1 MKYLNIQSLTILLF
15 IIPLSFIVG
24 IAVTEFF
31 VFFCIMFFLILNKD
45 KSLFIEKK
53 VIFLFLF
60 SAYIFANTYLRNSD
74 DLKIGSIF
82 YFRYVLFSLAIFY
95 FCELLSKYKNK
106 RYFFLVI
113 FCLLVLLVDSIFQF
127 FTGVNI
133 LGFEIIR
140 DRVSSFFKDEL
151 ILGSYLV
158 RLLPIIL
165 WFMFFFRIDLKKN
178 TIPLLIF
185 FSLYFITIYLSGGR
199 TSFFLWI
206 ITILGLL
213 IIIKDL
219 RKVLLY
225 SVLILVLFISLTTYF
240 KLGKTDTFKRIFVN
254 TYNEITKVEINN
266 KKTEISKNNE
276 KTEISKNNEKKL
288 FNFYSTI
295 HEGHILLALKLFD
308 ENEIFGIGPQG
319 FKEYCRKVNHSPEI
333 GICSTH
339 PHNILIQ
346 IILELGLIGLVF
358 YIVAA
363 VFVLFNLF
371 KSFTKRKLNE
381 DYLSFY
387 AITLGLIINLFPLI
401 PGGNFFNN
409 WISIILYY
417 NVGLYMYSYKN
428 CILK

>member
-1 MKYLNIQSLTILLF
+1 MKQYSI
-15 IIPLSFIVG
+15 SF
-24 IAVTEFF
+24 
-31 VFFCIMFFLILNKD
+31 
-45 KSLFIEKK
+45 
-53 VIFLFLF
+53 
-60 SAYIFANTYLRNSD
+60 
-74 DLKIGSIF
+74 
-82 YFRYVLFSLAIFY
+82 
-95 FCELLSKYKNK
+95 
-106 RYFFLVI
+106 
-113 FCLLVLLVDSIFQF
+113 
-127 FTGVNI
+127 
-133 LGFEIIR
+133 
-140 DRVSSFFKDEL
+140 
-151 ILGSYLV
+151 
-158 RLLPIIL
+158 
-165 WFMFFFRIDLKKN
+165 
-178 TIPLLIF
+178 
-185 FSLYFITIYLSGGR
+185 
-199 TSFFLWI
+199 
-206 ITILGLL
+206 
-213 IIIKDL
+213 
-219 RKVLLY
+219 
-225 SVLILVLFISLTTYF
+225 LVLFISLTTYF

-346 IILELGLIGLVF
+346 IILELGLVGLIF
-358 YIVAA
+358 YVIAA
-363 VFVLFNLF
+363 VFVLSNFF
-371 KSFTKRKLNE
+371 KSFFKRQLDE

-417 NVGLYMYSYKN
+417 NVGLYIYSYKN
-428 CILK
+428 CINK

>member
-15 IIPLSFIVG
+15 IIPLSFIAG

-31 VFFCIMFFLILNKD
+31 VFFCTIFFLIFNKD
-45 KSLFIEKK
+45 KFLFINQK

-60 SAYIFANTYLRNSD
+60 SAFVFANTYFRNSD
-74 DLKIGSIF
+74 DLKLGSIF
-82 YFRYVLFSLAIFY
+82 YFRYVLFSLAIF
-95 FCELLSKYKNK
+95 FLCELLNNYKNK
-106 RYFFLVI
+106 RYFFLLI
-113 FCLLVLLVDSIFQF
+113 FCLLVLLADSIFQF
-127 FTGVNI
+127 F
-133 LGFEIIR
+133 LGFNIFGFDIISG
-140 DRVSSFFKDEL
+140 RVSSFFYDEL

-158 RLLPIIL
+158 RIMPIIL
-165 WFMFFFRIDLKKN
+165 WFMFFFRINLKKN
-178 TIPLLIF
+178 IFLFVIF

-199 TSFFLWI
+199 TSFFLLI

-219 RKVLLY
+219 RKILLY
-225 SVLILVLFISLTTYF
+225 SVIILMFFISITSYF
-240 KLGKTDTFKRIFVN
+240 KLGEANTFNRIFVK
-254 TYNEITKVEINN
+254 TYNQITTTEINK
-266 KKTEISKNNE
+266 KKTEISEN
-276 KTEISKNNEKKL
+276 IEKKK
-288 FNFYSTI
+288 FNFYSTH

-308 ENEIFGIGPQG
+308 ENEVFGIGPQG
-319 FKEYCRKVNHSPEI
+319 FKEYCRKVNHSPET

-346 IILELGLIGLVF
+346 IILELGLIGLIF
-358 YIVAA
+358 YIIAM
-363 VFVLFNLF
+363 VFILFNFF
-371 KSFTKRKLNE
+371 KSFLKRKFNE

-417 NVGLYMYSYKN
+417 NVGLYIYSYKN
-428 CILK
+428 CIIK

>member
-1 MKYLNIQSLTILLF
+1 MKYLNIQSLTLLLF

-31 VFFCIMFFLILNKD
+31 VFFCIIFFLILNKD

-60 SAYIFANTYLRNSD
+60 SAYIFVNTYFRNSD
-74 DLKIGSIF
+74 DLKLGSIF

-95 FCELLSKYKNK
+95 FSELLSNYKNK
-106 RYFFLVI
+106 KYFLLFI
-113 FCLLVLLVDSIFQF
+113 FCLLVLLADSIFQF
-127 FTGVNI
+127 FTGFNT
-133 LGFEIIR
+133 LGFELISE
-140 DRVSSFFKDEL
+140 RVSSFFNDEL
-151 ILGSYLV
+151 ILGSYLARV
-158 RLLPIIL
+158 MPIIM
-165 WFMFFFRIDLKKN
+165 WFIFFFRINLKKN
-178 TIPLLIF
+178 IFLFVIF

-199 TSFFLWI
+199 TSFFLWA
-206 ITILGLL
+206 ITLIGLL
-213 IIIKDL
+213 ITIKDL
-219 RKVLLY
+219 RKILFY
-225 SVLILVLFISLTTYF
+225 STIILVFFISITSYF
-240 KLGKTDTFKRIFVN
+240 KFGKANTFNRLFVK
-254 TYNEITKVEINN
+254 TYNQLTKVEIKN
-266 KKTEISKNNE
+266 KKTEISE
-276 KTEISKNNEKKL
+276 NNEKKK
-288 FNFYSTI
+288 FNFYSPH

-308 ENEIFGIGPQG
+308 ENKIFGIGPQG
-319 FKEYCRKVNHSPEI
+319 FKEYCKKVNHSPEI

-358 YIVAA
+358 YILAA
-363 VFVLFNLF
+363 VFVLLNFF
-371 KSFTKRKLNE
+371 KSILKRKFTE

-387 AITLGLIINLFPLI
+387 SITLGLIINLFPLI